1 MWKFRLRSWTFVW
14 RHEDTC
20 FFEAAPR
27 NRSLPEANITLV
39 TSSIHFA
46 GGRIELGVALIRTS
60 PTTLF
65 ASSCDSRRPTISF
78 GTRHLRSSSWP
89 SVNSPSSNPSIEPV
103 EGHACPRN
111 WRGISCVDRADGDF
125 EMADTDKSPIST
137 LNNLTRKLRLLQTA
151 SKDAAR
157 KWAQRTRALAK

>member
-78 GTRHLRSSSWP
+78 GTRHLLGSSWP
-89 SVNSPSSNPSIEPV
+89 SALIQASNGGTHPGVNQGSA
-103 EGHACPRN
+103 G
-111 WRGISCVDRADGDF
+111 F
-125 EMADTDKSPIST
+125 
-137 LNNLTRKLRLLQTA
+137 NN
-151 SKDAAR
+151 D
-157 KWAQRTRALAK
+157 